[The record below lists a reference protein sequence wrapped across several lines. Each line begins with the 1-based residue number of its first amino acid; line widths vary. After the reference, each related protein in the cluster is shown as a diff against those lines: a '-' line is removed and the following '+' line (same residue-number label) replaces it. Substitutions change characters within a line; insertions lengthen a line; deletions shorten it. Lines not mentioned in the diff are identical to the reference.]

1 MKKLPKAALALLEA
15 LLLPLLVFAYSA
27 CGPSSPTATG
37 SVEILT
43 PVSGAKITSLAGI
56 SGSFAL
62 TSGAVTSVRF
72 ELLRDKDG
80 HEWNGSAWVP
90 YVASDNLPASFNPT
104 AKTWQASGALPAGS
118 NVTTGLVEGNYAI
131 HAVMEISGSEL
142 VTADSY
148 FNVGATPPPV
158 IPVAY
163 GWGFN
168 GNGEVGAGP
177 GPNVNVPTKVTTSGV
192 LDGKVVIDVAAG
204 AEHSMALTTDG
215 KVYCWGYNGVG
226 ALGDGT
232 FTSSDVPVA
241 VDTSGALAGKR
252 VVAIGASDYQGYAM
266 TEDHLVFAWGRNV
279 KGELGIGITGGYYPS
294 PMPVVMSGALSG
306 KIVTDVTGGE
316 FYSLARTSDGGIYAW
331 GDNTD
336 GQLGTGNNTASNVPV
351 AVAGMSGKL
360 VAAVE
365 AGVFHAVVLTTLG
378 EVYAFGSGLN
388 GRLGNGSAASSNL
401 PVQVGTTGAMSGK
414 AIIQISATRH
424 HTLALSS
431 EGKVYAWGAND
442 AIGLGEGGV
451 LTEAL
456 TPLEVGGSLT
466 GKTVTRVGTG
476 WGSSYAF
483 TTGNEMFAWGI
494 NYDGNL
500 AGAVGMGIAASTPML
515 CNTSGVLTDSHS
527 LLTMGGGW
535 RHAVMLTAPR
545 TTYQPDIAVETQAAD
560 VVNNGLVN
568 MGSNA
573 IGGTNEVSFIIRNR
587 GKTTLTNLSLSVTGA
602 AFSAGPLTQT
612 SIAPNGSL
620 VLKVTFQPA
629 VLATNSGQIT
639 LTSNDPD
646 EGSFQIHLNGTG
658 LPLGDLAAVF
668 GTQSI
673 TGTYSG
679 TAVQADGKVL
689 VCGDFSNI
697 GGFARDGI
705 ARFNTDG
712 TLDAAFDPAAF
723 GGVNCVAVLRDGK
736 ILIGGDFFQV
746 GTHVRLRL
754 ARLNSDG
761 SLDTSFELN
770 ADGTVNCFLVQ
781 SDDKILVG
789 GAFTNLGASSPDR
802 LARLLPDGTVDT
814 TFNPV
819 IQNGAVRCV
828 TRQSAEFSDLILI
841 GGSFFSVSGQIRA
854 RIARL
859 EANGLL
865 DPALTADANN
875 GFVNALTMLPDGRI
889 LAAGEFDGING
900 VPRNRLACFSQT
912 GVVDASYDPN
922 VSGIIQSMALQAD
935 GAVIIGGSISSVSGT
950 SRSGTARIRLNGTLD
965 PDFDPVVNGGG
976 GVVSS
981 AALQADG
988 KILLAGSFTTV
999 DGIPRNG
1006 LARLSSANAVQRVE
1020 ANDPN
1025 IPDQVLWILTGGSPQ
1040 TMETTL
1046 EKSTNGG
1053 TSWTFIGRGARLTT
1067 PQPGWQWF
1075 SVGSLPV
1082 NGLLRLRA
1090 VTQGG
1095 GGNGSSSLLEHVFT
1109 YNGPPVLKVDY
1120 ALATNLP
1127 SFSTVEYDPVRAG
1140 SAASYVFTLSDI
1152 GGSSMTGLA
1161 DGMLT
1166 GTNSGEF
1173 EVSYRPLVSTLA
1185 PGGTLELV
1193 IHYKPRST
1201 GPHEATFTLPTNA
1214 PGATNYQIYLRGY
1227 GAEPIGTF
1235 REQNFGQSENAGASA
1250 DIADPDGDALNNLVE
1265 YALGLDPTLAN
1276 GSAIGTLSGG
1286 GSPPPPAELSDGP
1299 SPPPAVLTF
1308 DYSRNRL
1315 ALADVEYQVEW
1326 SDTLDSGDWHTTS
1339 VTEAVVSET
1348 AETQQMRATLPAG
1361 SAGHRFVRLRL
1372 TRKP

>member
-1 MKKLPKAALALLEA
+1 MKTIAQTVLIALEA
-15 LLLPLLVFAYSA
+15 LILPMLVFACGA
-27 CGPSSPTATG
+27 CGPAPQASSG
-37 SVEILT
+37 SMEILT
-43 PVSGAKITSLAGI
+43 PANGATVTSLAGI

-62 TSGAVTSVRF
+62 ASGTVTSVKF
-72 ELLRDKDG
+72 ELMRDKDG
-80 HEWNGSAWVP
+80 YEWNGSAWVP
-90 YVASDNLPASFNPT
+90 YSGTDTLPATFNT
-104 AKTWQASGALPAGS
+104 GTKTWQASGALPAGS
-118 NVTTGLVEGNYAI
+118 SATTGLMEGNYAI
-131 HAVMEISGSEL
+131 HAMMEISGSE
-142 VTADSY
+142 VATTDS
-148 FNVGATPPPV
+148 FFDVGAPPPPV

-177 GPNVNVPTKVTTSGV
+177 GPNVNVPTKVTTSGA
-192 LDGKVVIDVAAG
+192 LDGKVVIDVVAG

-226 ALGDGT
+226 ALGNGT

-252 VVAIGASDYQGYAM
+252 VVAIGASDYQGFAI
-266 TEDHLVFAWGRNV
+266 TEDHLVFAWGRNTQ
-279 KGELGIGITGGYYPS
+279 GELGIGVTGGVYPS
-294 PMPVVMSGALSG
+294 PTPVVMSGALSG
-306 KIVTDVTGGE
+306 KIVMDVSGGD
-316 FYSLARTSDGGIYAW
+316 FYSLARTSDGGLYAW

-351 AVAGMSGKL
+351 AVAGLGGKL

-365 AGVFHAVVLTTLG
+365 AGVFHALVLTTQG
-378 EVYAFGSGLN
+378 EVYAFGRGLN
-388 GRLGNGSAASSNL
+388 GRLGHGAAVSSNL

-414 AIIQISATRH
+414 TIIQISATRH
-424 HTLALSS
+424 HSLALSS

-451 LTEAL
+451 LPEAL
-456 TPLEVGGSLT
+456 TPIEVGGSLA
-466 GKTVTRVGTG
+466 GKVVTRVGTG

-483 TTGNEMFAWGI
+483 TTGNEMYAWGI

-500 AGAVGMGIAASTPML
+500 AGAVGMGIAAGTPTL
-515 CNTSGVLTDSHS
+515 CNTTGVLTDSHS
-527 LLTMGGGW
+527 LLTMAGGW

-545 TTYQPDIAVETQAAD
+545 TTYQPDIAVEAQSAD
-560 VVNNGLVN
+560 VPNYGLVN

-573 IGGTNEVSFIIRNR
+573 IGSPNEVRFIIRNR
-587 GKTTLTNLSLSVTGA
+587 GKTPLTNLSLSVTGA
-602 AFSAGPLTQT
+602 GFSAGPLTQT

-620 VLKVTFQPA
+620 VLNVTFQPA

-646 EGSFQIHLNGTG
+646 EGSFQIYLTGTG

-668 GTQSI
+668 GTQTVS
-673 TGTYSG
+673 GTYSG

-689 VCGDFSNI
+689 VCGNFTAI

-712 TLDAAFDPAAF
+712 TLDAAFDPVAF
-723 GGVNCVAVLRDGK
+723 GGVNCVAVQRDGK

-746 GTHVRLRL
+746 GFQTRLRL
-754 ARLNSDG
+754 ARLNPDG
-761 SLDTSFELN
+761 SLDTSFNLN
-770 ADGTVNCFLVQ
+770 ADGAVNCLLVLA
-781 SDDKILVG
+781 DDKILVG
-789 GAFTNLGASSPDR
+789 GAFTNLGTSSPDR
-802 LARLLPDGTVDT
+802 LARLLPDGTVDS

-841 GGSFFSVSGQIRA
+841 GGTFFAVSGQTRV

-859 EANGLL
+859 EANGDL
-865 DPALTADANN
+865 DPDLTADANN
-875 GFVNALTMLPDGRI
+875 GFVNALTMLPDGSI

-900 VPRNRLACFSQT
+900 VPRNRLARFSQT
-912 GVVDASYDPN
+912 GVVDAGYDPN
-922 VSGIIQSMALQAD
+922 VNGVIQSMALQAD
-935 GAVIIGGSISSVSGT
+935 GAVIIGGSISSVGGT
-950 SRSGTARIRLNGTLD
+950 ARSGTARVRQNGTLD
-965 PDFDPVVNGGG
+965 PEFDPVVSG

-999 DGIPRNG
+999 DGIPRHS
-1006 LARLSSANAVQRVE
+1006 LARLSNANAVQTVIT
-1020 ANDPN
+1020 NDPA
-1025 IPDQVLWILTGGSPQ
+1025 IPDQVLWVLTGGSPQ

-1046 EKSTNGG
+1046 EKSVNGG
-1053 TSWTFIGRGARLTT
+1053 ASWTLIGNGARLTT

-1075 SVGSLPV
+1075 SAGSLPV

-1095 GGNGSSSLLEHVFT
+1095 GGNGSSSLVEQVFT

-1127 SFSTVEYDPVRAG
+1127 SFSTVEYGPVRAG
-1140 SAASYVFTLSDI
+1140 AAASYVFTLTNT
-1152 GGSSMTGLA
+1152 GGSAMTGLA

-1185 PGGTLELV
+1185 PGGSLELI

-1201 GPHEATFTLPTNA
+1201 GPHAATFVLPTNA
-1214 PGATNYQIYLRGY
+1214 PAATNYQIFLRGF
-1227 GAEPIGTF
+1227 GGEPIGTF
-1235 REQNFGQSENAGASA
+1235 REQNFGQSENAGSSA

-1265 YALGLDPTLAN
+1265 YALGLDPTIAN
-1276 GSAIGTLSGG
+1276 GSAIGSLSGG
-1286 GSPPPPAELSDGP
+1286 GSPPPPAGTGDE
-1299 SPPPAVLTF
+1299 PPPPPGMLTF

-1315 ALADVEYQVEW
+1315 ALADIDYQVEW
-1326 SDTLDSGDWHTTS
+1326 SDTLASGDWHTTF
-1339 VTEAVVSET
+1339 VTEAVLSET
-1348 AETQQMRATLPAG
+1348 ADTQQVRATLPTG
-1361 SAGHRFVRLRL
+1361 SAGHRFVRLRM

>member
-1 MKKLPKAALALLEA
+1 MKKLPKAVLALFEA
-15 LLLPLLVFAYSA
+15 LFLPLLVFAYSA
-27 CGPSSPTATG
+27 CGPAPQASTG
-37 SVEILT
+37 SIEILT
-43 PVSGAKITSLAGI
+43 PVSGAKVTSLAGI

-62 TSGAVTSVRF
+62 SSGTVTSVKF
-72 ELLRDKDG
+72 ELMRDKDG
-80 HEWNGSAWVP
+80 YEWNGSAWVP
-90 YVASDNLPASFNPT
+90 YSGADTLLATFNT
-104 AKTWQASGALPAGS
+104 GAKTWQASGALPAGS
-118 NVTTGLVEGNYAI
+118 SATTGLVEGNYAI
-131 HAVMEISGSEL
+131 HAMMEISGSE
-142 VTADSY
+142 VATTDSY
-148 FNVGATPPPV
+148 FNVGAPPPPV

-177 GPNVNVPTKVTTSGV
+177 GPNVNVLTKVTTSGV
-192 LDGKVVIDVAAG
+192 LDGKVVIDVDAG

-226 ALGDGT
+226 ALGNGT
-232 FTSSDVPVA
+232 FISSAVPVA

-252 VVAIGASDYQGYAM
+252 VVAIGASDYQGFAM
-266 TEDHLVFAWGRNV
+266 TEDHLVFAWGRNE
-279 KGELGIGITGGYYPS
+279 KGELGIGITGGNYPS

-306 KIVTDVTGGE
+306 KIVMDVTGGE
-316 FYSLARTSDGGIYAW
+316 FYSLARTSDGGLYSW

-351 AVAGMSGKL
+351 AVAGLGGKL
-360 VAAVE
+360 VAEVE

-378 EVYAFGSGLN
+378 EVYAFGRGLN
-388 GRLGNGSAASSNL
+388 GRLGNGTTTSSNL
-401 PVQVGTTGAMSGK
+401 PVQAGTTGAMSGK

-442 AIGLGEGGV
+442 AIGLGDGGV
-451 LTEAL
+451 LSEAL
-456 TPLEVGGSLT
+456 SPLEVGGLLA
-466 GKTVTRVGTG
+466 GKTVTRIGTG

-483 TTGNEMFAWGI
+483 TDGNQMYAWGI

-500 AGAVGMGIAASTPML
+500 AGAVGIGIAAASPAL
-515 CNTSGVLTDSHS
+515 CNTAGVLTDSHS
-527 LLTMGGGW
+527 LLAMDAGW

-545 TTYQPDIAVETQAAD
+545 TTYQPDIAVEAQAAD

-573 IGGTNEVSFIIRNR
+573 IGSTNELRFIIRNR
-587 GKTTLTNLSLSVTGA
+587 GKTPLTNLSLSVTGA

-612 SIAPNGSL
+612 SIAPGGSL
-620 VLKVTFQPA
+620 VLNATFQPA
-629 VLATNSGQIT
+629 VLATNIGQIT

-668 GTQSI
+668 GTQSV

-689 VCGDFSNI
+689 VCGNFSNI
-697 GGFARDGI
+697 GGSLRDGI

-712 TLDAAFDPAAF
+712 TLDADFDPVAFD
-723 GGVNCVAVLRDGK
+723 GVNCVAVQRDGK

-746 GTHVRLRL
+746 GTQVRLRL
-754 ARLNSDG
+754 ARLNADG
-761 SLDTSFELN
+761 SLDTSFVLH
-770 ADGTVNCFLVQ
+770 ADGTVNCLLVQ

-789 GAFTNLGASSPDR
+789 GAFTSLGTSSPAR
-802 LARLLPDGTVDT
+802 LARLLPDGTVDP

-819 IQNGAVRCV
+819 IQNGEVRCV

-841 GGSFFSVSGQIRA
+841 GGTFFGVSGQTRA

-859 EANGLL
+859 ETNGLL
-865 DPALTADANN
+865 DPDLTANANN
-875 GFVNALTMLPDGRI
+875 GYVNAITMLPDGRI

-900 VPRNRLACFSQT
+900 VPRNRLARFSQT

-922 VSGIIQSMALQAD
+922 VTGIPQSMALQAD
-935 GAVIIGGSISSVSGT
+935 GAVIIGGTISSVSGT
-950 SRSGTARIRLNGTLD
+950 ARSGTARIRLDGTLD
-965 PDFDPVVNGGG
+965 PDFDPVVSGGG

-981 AALQADG
+981 TALQADG
-988 KILLAGSFTTV
+988 KILLAGSFNTV
-999 DGIPRNG
+999 DGITRNG
-1006 LARLSSANAVQRVE
+1006 LARLSSANAVQSVVT
-1020 ANDPN
+1020 NDPA

-1046 EKSTNGG
+1046 EKSVNGG
-1053 TSWTFIGRGARLTT
+1053 ASWTLIGPGTRLTT

-1075 SVGSLPV
+1075 STGSLPL

-1095 GGNGSSSLLEHVFT
+1095 SGNGSSSLLEHVFT

-1127 SFSTVEYDPVRAG
+1127 SFSTVEYGAVRAG
-1140 SAASYVFTLSDI
+1140 SAASHVFTLTNT
-1152 GGSSMTGLA
+1152 GGSAMTGLA

-1166 GTNSGEF
+1166 DSNNGEF
-1173 EVSYRPLVSTLA
+1173 DVSYRPLVSTLA
-1185 PGGTLELV
+1185 PGASIELV
-1193 IHYKPRST
+1193 IQYKPRST
-1201 GPHEATFTLPTNA
+1201 GPHTASFTLPTNA
-1214 PGATNYQIYLRGY
+1214 PAALNYTLFLNGY
-1227 GAEPIGTF
+1227 GGEPIGTF

-1250 DIADPDGDALNNLVE
+1250 DIADPDGDQLNNLVE

-1286 GSPPPPAELSDGP
+1286 GPPPPADPGDGP
-1299 SPPPAVLTF
+1299 PPPPSVLTF

-1326 SDTLDSGDWHTTS
+1326 SDTLASGDWHTTS
-1339 VTEAVVSET
+1339 VTEAVLSET
-1348 AETQQMRATLPAG
+1348 AETQQVRATLPTG